1 MVDAEKFVDGFSKL
15 ERYKK
20 GEILEIMRH
29 RYLNVPSGYD
39 MEKEKVFLTK
49 LKDVCL
55 SRIDQKGEIPLPSTF
70 ALKQMVKKVEE
81 IENIQGLFEKEEK
94 N

>member
-20 GEILEIMRH
+20 GEILKIMRH

-39 MEKEKVFLTK
+39 MGKEKVFLAK

-55 SRIDQKGEIPLPSTF
+55 SRINQKGEIPLPSTF
-70 ALKQMVKKVEE
+70 VLKQMVKKIED